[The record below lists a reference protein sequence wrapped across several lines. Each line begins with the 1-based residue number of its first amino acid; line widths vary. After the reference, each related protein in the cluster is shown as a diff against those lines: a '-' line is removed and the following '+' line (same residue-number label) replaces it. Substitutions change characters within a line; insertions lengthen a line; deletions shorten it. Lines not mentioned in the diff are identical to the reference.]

1 MRYRLLA
8 VLPLVWGVVFL
19 AGDALLPG
27 EARSVFWRTQLELA
41 KTLALTG
48 GWLAALAFRP
58 GEYPRRAWF
67 LIGACMGLLL
77 LRDLTLLPLGLQEA
91 LGAKGVELARSL
103 LVVAA
108 NASQVVGTWL
118 LARSWRVAGLSVPA
132 SPAAQWSVVGL
143 VTLVVGAVAGP
154 GLLFGLRQLGG
165 GDLGALANLASALGD
180 VLSLLLIAPLVLGA
194 LALRGGSMGW
204 PFSLLS
210 ASFVAWLLYDALL
223 ALGPAAGLPGPQVRT
238 ISELFRALGCLFG
251 FSAGLAQYLVVRQ
264 IRRLASALQGS

>member
-1 MRYRLLA
+1 
-8 VLPLVWGVVFL
+8 
-19 AGDALLPG
+19 
-27 EARSVFWRTQLELA
+27 
-41 KTLALTG
+41 
-48 GWLAALAFRP
+48 
-58 GEYPRRAWF
+58 
-67 LIGACMGLLL
+67 MGLLL
-77 LRDLTLLPLGLQEA
+77 LRDLTLLPLGLREA
-91 LGAKGVELARSL
+91 MGAKGFEVTRSL

-143 VTLVVGAVAGP
+143 VVLVVGAVAGP
-154 GLLFGLRQLGG
+154 GLISGLRQLGG

-180 VLSLLLIAPLVLGA
+180 VLSLFLIAPLLLGA

-210 ASFVAWLLYDALL
+210 ASFVAWLLYDAML
-223 ALGPAAGLPGPQVRT
+223 ALGPAAGLASPQVRT

-251 FSAGLAQYLVVRQ
+251 FSAGLAQHLVVQQ
-264 IRRLASALQGS
+264 IRRLASSLQGS